1 MARLNRTWLGIFA
14 LGFVPL
20 AMAAEPTPPTG
31 TPQVFVPWAN
41 KFFKKDNPPSVIV
54 HDFGTVPHGTML
66 THKFTFTNIYDVPM
80 QIIDVRKSCTCLDAD
95 PPQKVL
101 QPNESADIVL
111 TMNAAKF
118 NGPNAQTFYV
128 TFGPQYVSTAVIR
141 VQANSRADVQLSPG
155 HVNFGVVQQ
164 GAKAA
169 QVVTIKYV
177 GKMRDWKITEVVKP
191 SGPLDVQLTD
201 PKGPE
206 FAVTV
211 SLKADA
217 PAGTILEPITLK
229 TNDPTAS
236 LLQFNVAG
244 VVQAPI
250 TVAPEK
256 VKFEGVKLGDEQT
269 QKVILR
275 ATKAFKVEAVA
286 DAGDG
291 LTIEPGEVASPVQ
304 IITVKFKPVGTGA
317 WKRELKLKTDLGEA
331 PLTVE
336 LEAVQ

>member
-1 MARLNRTWLGIFA
+1 MARNWIGIVALGI
-14 LGFVPL
+14 VPL
-20 AMAAEPTPPTG
+20 ALSAQPAPPAG
-31 TPQVFVPWAN
+31 SPQVFVPWAN

-54 HDFGTVPHGTML
+54 HDFGTVPHGTLL
-66 THKFTFTNIYDVPM
+66 THRFTFTNIYDVPV

-101 QPNESADIVL
+101 QPHESAEIVL

-155 HVNFGVVQQ
+155 YVNFGVVQQ
-164 GAKAA
+164 GTKASQA
-169 QVVTIKYV
+169 VTVKYV
-177 GKMRDWKITEVVKP
+177 GTRRDWKITDVVKP
-191 SGPLDVQLTD
+191 GGPLDVELTD
-201 PKGPE
+201 ATGPD
-206 FAVTV
+206 FQITV
-211 SLKADA
+211 GLKADA
-217 PAGTILEPITLK
+217 PAGSILEPITLK

-236 LLQFNVAG
+236 LLQFNVAA

-256 VKFEGVKLGDEQT
+256 VKFDGVKLGQEQA

-275 ATKAFKVEAVA
+275 STKAFKVEALA
-286 DAGDG
+286 DSGDG
-291 LTIEPGEVASPVQ
+291 LSIEPFAVSAPVQ
-304 IITVKFKPVGTGA
+304 IVTVKFKPTAVGT
-317 WKRELKLKTDLGEA
+317 WKRELKLKTDIGTA

-336 LEAVQ
+336 LEAVP

>member
-1 MARLNRTWLGIFA
+1 MARTWIGVVALGI
-14 LGFVPL
+14 VPL
-20 AMAAEPTPPTG
+20 ALSAQPTPPAG

-41 KFFKKDNPPSVIV
+41 KFFKKDNAPAVIV
-54 HDFGTVPHGTML
+54 HDFGTVPHGTLL
-66 THKFTFTNIYDVPM
+66 THRFTFTNIYDVPV

-101 QPNESADIVL
+101 QPHESAEIVL

-118 NGPNAQTFYV
+118 NGPNAQTFYI

-141 VQANSRADVQLSPG
+141 VQANSRADVQLTPG
-155 HVNFGVVQQ
+155 YVNFGVVQQ
-164 GAKAA
+164 GTKASQA
-169 QVVTIKYV
+169 VTVKYI
-177 GKMRDWKITEVVKP
+177 GTRRDWKITDVVKP
-191 SGPLDVQLTD
+191 TGPLDVELTD
-201 PKGPE
+201 AKGPD
-206 FAVTV
+206 FQITV

-217 PAGTILEPITLK
+217 PAGSILEPITLK

-236 LLQFNVAG
+236 LLQFNVAA

-256 VKFEGVKLGDEQT
+256 VKFEGVKLGQEQT

-275 ATKAFKVEAVA
+275 STKAFKVEAVA
-286 DAGDG
+286 DSGDG
-291 LTIEPGEVASPVQ
+291 LTVEPFPASAPVQ
-304 IITVKFKPVGTGA
+304 IVTVKFKPMGIGT
-317 WKRELKLKTDLGEA
+317 WKRELKLKTDIGTA

-336 LEAVQ
+336 LEAVP

>member
-1 MARLNRTWLGIFA
+1 MARSRTWLGIVT
-14 LGFVPL
+14 LGIVPL
-20 AMAAEPTPPTG
+20 ALAAQPAPPAG

-41 KFFKKDNPPSVIV
+41 KLFKKDSPPAVLV

-66 THKFTFTNIYDVPM
+66 TQKFTFTNIYDVPL

-95 PPQKVL
+95 PPQRVL
-101 QPNESADIVL
+101 QPNESAELVV

-141 VQANSRADVQLSPG
+141 VQANSRADVQLTPG

-164 GAKAA
+164 GAKASQA
-169 QVVTIKYV
+169 VSIKYV
-177 GKMRDWKITEVVKP
+177 GKAKDWKVTDVVKP
-191 SGPLDVQLTD
+191 TGPLEVQLTD
-201 PKGPE
+201 AKGPE
-206 FAVTV
+206 FQITV

-229 TNDPTAS
+229 TNDPTAA
-236 LLQFNVAG
+236 LLQFNVAA

-256 VKFEGVKLGDEQT
+256 VKFEGVKVGQEQT

-275 ATKAFKVEAVA
+275 ATKAFKVEAVP

-291 LTIEPGEVASPVQ
+291 LTVEPFPASAPVQ
-304 IITVKFKPVGTGA
+304 IVTVKFKPVGIGS

-336 LEAVQ
+336 LEAVP